1 MSTQIEGRDLHH
13 LLEQLFAAQR
23 LCVLAT
29 QGRGQPYGSLVAFAE
44 AEGIDCLLFATSRNS
59 RKYSN
64 LSSDP
69 RVALI
74 IDSRSNADADF
85 SQALAV
91 TATGS
96 AHEARGEA
104 RDRLAKVYLAKHP
117 HLEEFVRSPQTALC
131 RVEVDEYVIAGFTE
145 VVKLK
150 PRG

>member
-1 MSTQIEGRDLHH
+1 VSKQIEERDLRQ
-13 LLEQLFAAQR
+13 LLRQLFAAQR

-29 QGRGQPYGSLVAFAE
+29 QGEGQPYGSLVAFAE
-44 AEGIDCLLFATSRNS
+44 TEGIDSLLFATGRES
-59 RKYSN
+59 RKYFN
-64 LSSDP
+64 LNADP

-96 AHEARGEA
+96 AHEASGEA

-117 HLEEFVRSPQTALC
+117 HLAEFVGSPQTALC

-145 VVKLK
+145 VVKLR

>member
-1 MSTQIEGRDLHH
+1 VSTQIEGGDLHQ
-13 LLEQLFAAQR
+13 LLKQLFAAQR

-44 AEGIDCLLFATSRNS
+44 TEGIDSLLFATSRES

-96 AHEARGEA
+96 AHEASGEA
-104 RDRLAKVYLAKHP
+104 RERLAKVYLAKHP
-117 HLEEFVRSPQTALC
+117 HLAEFVRSPQTALC

-145 VVKLK
+145 VVKLR